1 MAILRSPLKA
11 FLSCFPSLIPQK
23 PMALS
28 KFHFIY
34 LLQRSYCSIPSCHL
48 SCSLDNGELPFDWN
62 RVLYLTNFQKRIP
75 FRPLQLSTNL
85 LNMCSL
91 QDSWTHYLFQHNV
104 SNRRA
109 LATFRSPTRF
119 SKRVLLQITI
129 DSYSAWP
136 CLKFRVQ
143 TTNNLVL
150 LVVSIAFDSVPHQ
163 RLLLKLASYG
173 IRGHTLTW
181 IEFS

>member
-129 DSYSAWP
+129 DSYSA
-136 CLKFRVQ
+136 
-143 TTNNLVL
+143 
-150 LVVSIAFDSVPHQ
+150 
-163 RLLLKLASYG
+163 
-173 IRGHTLTW
+173 
-181 IEFS
+181 